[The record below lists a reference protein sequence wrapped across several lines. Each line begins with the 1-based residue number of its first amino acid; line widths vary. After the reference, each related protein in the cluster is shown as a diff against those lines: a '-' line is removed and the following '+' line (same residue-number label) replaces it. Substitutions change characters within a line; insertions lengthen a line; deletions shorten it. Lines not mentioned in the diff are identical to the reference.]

1 MQLLIAARLTLE
13 GLVYRARLEA
23 GIDLAL
29 TVDFDGNNPG
39 FFDLPQPQIR
49 AVEGGGFIGDTQR
62 GGSCNCS
69 TLELTPHGSM
79 THTESAAHL
88 DANEP
93 MVAQAAPAGL
103 LPCQL
108 VSVEAQPFG
117 DGDESYNGYEDDED
131 LVISA
136 EALQLA
142 WPKVQGVQ
150 ALVIRS
156 LPDGG
161 KERRNYAEQPA
172 PYLTHEAVEIILAR
186 GIDHL
191 VLDLPSIDRHQ
202 DGGILPNHRIFWQ
215 LPIGGRAS
223 GGQRTI
229 TELALVPPSA
239 QDGLYLLDLQVPRML
254 CDAAPSRPLL
264 FPLERDR

>member
-1 MQLLIAARLTLE
+1 MQLLITAQLTLE
-13 GLVYRARLEA
+13 GSVYRAQLEA

-29 TVDFDGNNPG
+29 AVDFHGKNPR
-39 FFDLPQPQIR
+39 FFDLPQPAIQ
-49 AVEGGGFIGDTQR
+49 AVEGGGFVGDTRR

-69 TLELTPHGSM
+69 TMELTPHGSM

-88 DANEP
+88 DANEA
-93 MVAQAAPAGL
+93 MIAEAAPTGPL
-103 LPCQL
+103 VCQL

-117 DGDESYNGYEDDED
+117 EGDESYNGYEDDED

-136 EALQLA
+136 EALQQA

-156 LPDGG
+156 LPDGD
-161 KERRNYAEQPA
+161 KRRRNYTEHPA

-191 VLDLPSIDRHQ
+191 ILDLPSIDRHD

-215 LPIGGRAS
+215 LPLGERAQ

-229 TELALVPPSA
+229 TELALVPQST

-264 FPLERDR
+264 FPLERT